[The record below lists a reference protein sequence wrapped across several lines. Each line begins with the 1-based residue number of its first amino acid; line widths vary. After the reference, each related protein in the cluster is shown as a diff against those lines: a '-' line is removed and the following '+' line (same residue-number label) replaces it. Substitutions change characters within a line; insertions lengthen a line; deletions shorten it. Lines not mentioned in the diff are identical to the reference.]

1 MLVTQYTDLGLSVY
15 LRFAISMRKQGVP
28 CARRYTWR
36 RRKMGLEAIRYDAS
50 AGRLQILN
58 QLLLP
63 SKSEYEEVACVED
76 AWKAIKEM
84 KVIFSL
90 LIISAL
96 P

>member
-1 MLVTQYTDLGLSVY
+1 
-15 LRFAISMRKQGVP
+15 
-28 CARRYTWR
+28 
-36 RRKMGLEAIRYDAS
+36 MGLEAIRYDAS

-90 LIISAL
+90 IISAL